1 MHGPQPGQIGT
12 DQPELEWARGAER
25 GIFFALLL
33 ASALGWGAYALLTA
47 KSFYPLLVMRA
58 LIVGAC
64 LVVVTAYVLAIPAEG
79 ILYLVSARYRLAR
92 ARRLVT
98 QMGKPTAAWKYLGAW
113 FAMLLVSVVNG
124 VLRDFTYGRHMDE
137 LSAHQL
143 STAASVLLL
152 GLLIR
157 GYTRFCAPASAREA
171 VFIGLLWLLLTV
183 AFEFLFFHYAGGH
196 SWSAL
201 LDNYNLMR
209 GRVWPVVLV
218 WIAIAPYAFFRADR
232 ARDQRRT

>member
-1 MHGPQPGQIGT
+1 MLTPQPGDNGVTQQ
-12 DQPELEWARGAER
+12 DLEWARGAER

-64 LVVVTAYVLAIPAEG
+64 LVVVTAFVLAIPTEG

-92 ARRLVT
+92 GNRHIPEIV
-98 QMGKPTAAWKYLGAW
+98 KPTALWKYLGAW

-124 VLRDFTYGRHMDE
+124 VVRDFTYGRHMDE

-157 GYTRFCAPASAREA
+157 GYTRLYPPVSAREA
-171 VFIGLLWLLLTV
+171 VFIGLLWLALTV
-183 AFEFLFFHYAGGH
+183 AFEFIFFHYAGGH

-201 LDNYNLMR
+201 LDNYNIMK

-218 WIAIAPYAFFRADR
+218 WIAIAPYVFFRVER
-232 ARDQRRT
+232 AR